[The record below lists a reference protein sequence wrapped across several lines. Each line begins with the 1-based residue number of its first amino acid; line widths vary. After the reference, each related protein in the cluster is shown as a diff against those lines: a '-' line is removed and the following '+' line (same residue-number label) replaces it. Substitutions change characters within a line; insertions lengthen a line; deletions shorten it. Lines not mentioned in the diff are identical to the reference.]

1 MSCDR
6 VILIAMKRLIALLVL
21 TCALVLAQAPAGDVF
36 DVRNGDQNGKLMF
49 KETELA
55 FESLTDSKHSRNWKY
70 SEIREVSKKKKNL
83 RIRPMKGSTYDF
95 QFKDGKLRDRIYDM
109 IASRVVAARQ
119 AKK

>member
-1 MSCDR
+1 
-6 VILIAMKRLIALLVL
+6 MKRLTLLLLL
-21 TCALVLAQAPAGDVF
+21 TFSLLLAQAPGAGQIF
-36 DVRNGDQNGKLMF
+36 DVRNGDQTGKLIF

-70 SEIREVSKKKKNL
+70 AEIREVSKKKKNL
-83 RIRPMKGSTYDF
+83 RVRPQKGDTYDF

-119 AKK
+119 GAK